1 MFLVLGTL
9 LTGLATFAL
18 VAYPDT
24 DPATEAA
31 MKFFVFASVTGA
43 IMIFGLSY
51 WFGAAG
57 STLLADLP
65 GMDTMPMAVLL
76 GFVAVVVGLGYKASL
91 VPFHFWAPDAYEG
104 GPLSI
109 AAYLSVVPKIG
120 ALFALAQVVRD
131 LPPESGWTAIIA
143 GLALALSSTAIVM
156 QLLIEQK
163 QAAQPVGRAA
173 LSVLLFQDILVAPIL
188 IFVGFANIEA
198 GQDVTKILLE
208 ALFNGVI
215 AIIVIVIIGRFG
227 LRHMFRLAAA
237 AGGRDFLMALTLL
250 TVVGAAAITATA
262 GLSLALG
269 AFLAGLLLGET
280 EFKHQTEVDLEPFKG
295 ILLGLFF
302 MTVGMGLDLPSI
314 LSQPWVILSGLGAL
328 LVLKLVIGFGA
339 LRLFAG
345 PTPMSIEAA
354 FLLAPA
360 GEFAFV
366 VIAAATAIG
375 VLAPEPAGLMAAI
388 AGLSM
393 LLIPVLGKV
402 GGFLSDKLAGPEP
415 AHTLEEDFS
424 NLQGHVIIA
433 GFGRVGHAVARILA
447 AEDAEVV
454 ALERSTFNVSR
465 ARNAGWRAY
474 LGDAARPEILHS
486 AGVDGAMMFV
496 VTVDDVTA
504 AEAMVSAFHK
514 LRPDAP
520 IIARARDHEHARRL
534 IDAGARSVIPDAIE
548 SGLQMAGRTLHEFGY
563 NEETIRDRLAA
574 ERDEEYERAAI

>member
-1 MFLVLGTL
+1 MAEPGHEILIKDAVVFLFAAGVVVPVFRYLKLPAVVGFMLSGIALGPYAL
-9 LTGLATFAL
+9 GQLAHQYHFL
-18 VAYPDT
+18 EYFSISEP
-24 DPATEAA
+24 EAA
-31 MKFFVFASVTGA
+31 APFAELGVL
-43 IMIFGLSY
+43 FLLFLLGLEFSFEKL
-51 WFGAAG
+51 WGLRRAVFGAGGLQAG
-57 STLLADLP
+57 ISALAIGLI
-65 GMDTMPMAVLL
+65 AWQ
-76 GFVAVVVGLGYKASL
+76 VGLPAE
-91 VPFHFWAPDAYEG
+91 A
-104 GPLSI
+104 
-109 AAYLSVVPKIG
+109 
-120 ALFALAQVVRD
+120 
-131 LPPESGWTAIIA
+131 AIIC

-173 LSVLLFQDILVAPIL
+173 LAVLLFQDILVAPIL
-188 IFVGFANIEA
+188 IFVGFVNIEA
-198 GQDVTKILLE
+198 GTNLTAVLLE
-208 ALFNGVI
+208 ALVNGVI
-215 AIIVIVIIGRFG
+215 AIVVIMIIGRFG
-227 LRHMFRLAAA
+227 LRRMFSLAAA

-314 LSQPWVILSGLGAL
+314 LSQPWVILAGLAAL
-328 LVLKLVIGFGA
+328 LLLKLVIGFGA

-345 PTPMSIEAA
+345 TTPMSIEAA

-366 VIAAATAIG
+366 VIAAATAVG
-375 VLAPEPAGLMAAI
+375 ALAPEPGGMMAAI

-393 LLIPVLGKV
+393 LLIPILGKL
-402 GGFLSDKLAGPEP
+402 GTFIADRLRAQEP

-424 NLQGHVIIA
+424 DLEGHVIIA

-447 AEDAEVV
+447 AEEAEVV
-454 ALERSTFNVSR
+454 ALERSAVNVSR

-486 AGVDGAMMFV
+486 AGADGARLFV
-496 VTVDDVTA
+496 VTVDDVSA
-504 AEAMVSAFHK
+504 AEGMVRAFHK
-514 LRPDAP
+514 LRPEVP
-520 IIARARDHEHARRL
+520 IIARARDHEHAQRL
-534 IDAGARSVIPDAIE
+534 IDAGAKEVIPDAVE

-563 NEETIRDRLAA
+563 NDETIRDRLAA
-574 ERDEEYERAAI
+574 ERDEEYHRIAT

>member
-1 MFLVLGTL
+1 MAEPGHEILIKDAVVFLFAAGVVVPVFRYLKLPAVVGFMLSGMALGPYAL
-9 LTGLATFAL
+9 GQLAHQYHFL
-18 VAYPDT
+18 EYFSISEP
-24 DPATEAA
+24 EAA
-31 MKFFVFASVTGA
+31 APFAELGVL
-43 IMIFGLSY
+43 FLLFLLGLEFSFEKL
-51 WFGAAG
+51 WGLRRAVFGAGGLQAG
-57 STLLADLP
+57 ISALAIGLI
-65 GMDTMPMAVLL
+65 AWQ
-76 GFVAVVVGLGYKASL
+76 VGLPAE
-91 VPFHFWAPDAYEG
+91 A
-104 GPLSI
+104 
-109 AAYLSVVPKIG
+109 
-120 ALFALAQVVRD
+120 
-131 LPPESGWTAIIA
+131 AIIC

-173 LSVLLFQDILVAPIL
+173 LAVLLFQDILVAPIL
-188 IFVGFANIEA
+188 IFVGFVNIEA
-198 GQDVTKILLE
+198 GTNLTAVLLE
-208 ALFNGVI
+208 ALVNGVI
-215 AIIVIVIIGRFG
+215 AIVVIMIIGRFG
-227 LRHMFRLAAA
+227 LRRMFSLAAA

-314 LSQPWVILSGLGAL
+314 LSQPWVILAGLAAL
-328 LVLKLVIGFGA
+328 LLLKLVIGFGA

-345 PTPMSIEAA
+345 TTPMSIEAA

-366 VIAAATAIG
+366 VIAAATAVG
-375 VLAPEPAGLMAAI
+375 ALAPEPGGMMAAI

-393 LLIPVLGKV
+393 LLIPILGKL
-402 GGFLSDKLAGPEP
+402 GTFIADRLRAQEP

-424 NLQGHVIIA
+424 DLEGHVIIA

-447 AEDAEVV
+447 AEEAEVV
-454 ALERSTFNVSR
+454 ALERSAVNVSR

-486 AGVDGAMMFV
+486 AGADGARLFV
-496 VTVDDVTA
+496 VTVDDVSA
-504 AEAMVSAFHK
+504 AEGMVRAFHK
-514 LRPDAP
+514 LRPEVP
-520 IIARARDHEHARRL
+520 IIARARDHEHAQRL
-534 IDAGARSVIPDAIE
+534 IDAGAKEVIPDAVE

-563 NEETIRDRLAA
+563 NDETIRDRLAA
-574 ERDEEYERAAI
+574 ERDEEYHRIAT

>member
-1 MFLVLGTL
+1 MTEPGHEILIKDAVVFLFAAGVVVPVFRYLKLPAVVGFMLSGIALGPYAL
-9 LTGLATFAL
+9 GQLAHQYHFL
-18 VAYPDT
+18 EYFSISEP
-24 DPATEAA
+24 EAA
-31 MKFFVFASVTGA
+31 APFAELGVL
-43 IMIFGLSY
+43 FLLFLLGLEFSFEKL
-51 WFGAAG
+51 WGLRRAVFGAGGLQAG
-57 STLLADLP
+57 VSALAIGLI
-65 GMDTMPMAVLL
+65 AWQ
-76 GFVAVVVGLGYKASL
+76 VGLPAE
-91 VPFHFWAPDAYEG
+91 A
-104 GPLSI
+104 
-109 AAYLSVVPKIG
+109 
-120 ALFALAQVVRD
+120 
-131 LPPESGWTAIIA
+131 AIIC

-173 LSVLLFQDILVAPIL
+173 LAVLLFQDILVAPIL
-188 IFVGFANIEA
+188 IFVGFVNIEA
-198 GQDVTKILLE
+198 GTNLTAVLLE
-208 ALFNGVI
+208 ALVNGVI
-215 AIIVIVIIGRFG
+215 AIVAIMIIGRFG
-227 LRHMFRLAAA
+227 LRRMFSLAAA

-314 LSQPWVILSGLGAL
+314 LSQPGVILAGLGAL
-328 LVLKLVIGFGA
+328 LLLKLFIGFGA

-345 PTPMSIEAA
+345 KTPMSIEAA

-366 VIAAATAIG
+366 VIAAATAVG
-375 VLAPEPAGLMAAI
+375 ALAPEPGGMMAAI

-393 LLIPVLGKV
+393 LLIPTLGKV
-402 GGFLSDKLAGPEP
+402 GTFIADRLRAQEP

-424 NLQGHVIIA
+424 DLEGHVIIA

-447 AEDAEVV
+447 AEEADVV
-454 ALERSTFNVSR
+454 ALERSAVNVSR

-474 LGDAARPEILHS
+474 LGDAARQEILHS
-486 AGVDGAMMFV
+486 AGADGARLFV
-496 VTVDDVTA
+496 VTVDDVSA
-504 AEAMVSAFHK
+504 AEGMVRAFHK
-514 LRPDAP
+514 LRPEVP
-520 IIARARDHEHARRL
+520 IIARARDHEHAQRL
-534 IDAGARSVIPDAIE
+534 IDAGAKEVIPDAVE

-563 NEETIRDRLAA
+563 NDETIRDRLAA
-574 ERDEEYERAAI
+574 

>member
-1 MFLVLGTL
+1 MAEPGHEILIKDAVVFLFAAGVVVPVFRYLKLPAVVGFMLSGIALGPYAL
-9 LTGLATFAL
+9 GQLAHQYHFL
-18 VAYPDT
+18 EYFSISEP
-24 DPATEAA
+24 EAA
-31 MKFFVFASVTGA
+31 APFAELGVL
-43 IMIFGLSY
+43 FLLFLLGLEFSFEKL
-51 WFGAAG
+51 WGLRRAVFGAGGLQAG
-57 STLLADLP
+57 ISALAIGLI
-65 GMDTMPMAVLL
+65 AWQ
-76 GFVAVVVGLGYKASL
+76 VGLPAE
-91 VPFHFWAPDAYEG
+91 A
-104 GPLSI
+104 
-109 AAYLSVVPKIG
+109 
-120 ALFALAQVVRD
+120 
-131 LPPESGWTAIIA
+131 AIIC

-173 LSVLLFQDILVAPIL
+173 LAVLLFQDILVAPIL
-188 IFVGFANIEA
+188 IFVGFVNIEA
-198 GQDVTKILLE
+198 GTNLTAVLLE
-208 ALFNGVI
+208 ALVNGVI
-215 AIIVIVIIGRFG
+215 AIVVIMIIGRFG
-227 LRHMFRLAAA
+227 LRRMFSLAAA

-314 LSQPWVILSGLGAL
+314 LSQPWVILAGLAAL
-328 LVLKLVIGFGA
+328 LLLKLVIGFGA

-345 PTPMSIEAA
+345 TTPMSIEAA

-366 VIAAATAIG
+366 VIAAATAVG
-375 VLAPEPAGLMAAI
+375 ALAPEPGGMMAAI

-393 LLIPVLGKV
+393 LLIPILGKL
-402 GGFLSDKLAGPEP
+402 GTFIADRLRAQEP
-415 AHTLEEDFS
+415 AHALEEDFS
-424 NLQGHVIIA
+424 DLEGHVIIA

-447 AEDAEVV
+447 AEEAEVV
-454 ALERSTFNVSR
+454 ALERSAVNVSR

-486 AGVDGAMMFV
+486 AGADGARLFV
-496 VTVDDVTA
+496 VTVDDVSA
-504 AEAMVSAFHK
+504 AEGMVRAFHK
-514 LRPDAP
+514 LRPEVP
-520 IIARARDHEHARRL
+520 IIARARDHEHAQRL
-534 IDAGARSVIPDAIE
+534 IDAGAKEVIPDAVE

-563 NEETIRDRLAA
+563 NDETIRDRLAA
-574 ERDEEYERAAI
+574 ERDEEYHRIAT

>member
-1 MFLVLGTL
+1 MTEPGHEILIKDAVVFLFAAGVVVPVFRYLKLPAVVGFMLSGIALGPYAL
-9 LTGLATFAL
+9 GQLAHQYHFL
-18 VAYPDT
+18 EYFSISEP
-24 DPATEAA
+24 EAA
-31 MKFFVFASVTGA
+31 APFAELGVL
-43 IMIFGLSY
+43 FLLFLLGLEFSFEKL
-51 WFGAAG
+51 WGLRRAVFGAGGLQAG
-57 STLLADLP
+57 VSALAIGLI
-65 GMDTMPMAVLL
+65 AWQ
-76 GFVAVVVGLGYKASL
+76 VGLPAE
-91 VPFHFWAPDAYEG
+91 A
-104 GPLSI
+104 
-109 AAYLSVVPKIG
+109 
-120 ALFALAQVVRD
+120 
-131 LPPESGWTAIIA
+131 AIIC

-173 LSVLLFQDILVAPIL
+173 LAVLLFQDILVAPIL
-188 IFVGFANIEA
+188 IFVGFVNIEA
-198 GQDVTKILLE
+198 GTNLTAVLLE
-208 ALFNGVI
+208 ALINGVI
-215 AIIVIVIIGRFG
+215 AIVAIMIIGRFG
-227 LRHMFRLAAA
+227 LRRMFSLAAA

-314 LSQPWVILSGLGAL
+314 LSQPGVILAGLGAL
-328 LVLKLVIGFGA
+328 LLLKLFIGFGA

-345 PTPMSIEAA
+345 KTPMSIEAA

-366 VIAAATAIG
+366 VIAAATAVG
-375 VLAPEPAGLMAAI
+375 ALAPEPGGMMAAI

-393 LLIPVLGKV
+393 LLIPTLGKV
-402 GGFLSDKLAGPEP
+402 GTFIADRLRAQEP

-424 NLQGHVIIA
+424 DLEGHVIIA

-447 AEDAEVV
+447 AEEADVV
-454 ALERSTFNVSR
+454 ALERSAVNVSR

-486 AGVDGAMMFV
+486 AGADGARLFV
-496 VTVDDVTA
+496 VTVDDVSA
-504 AEAMVSAFHK
+504 AEGMVRAFHK
-514 LRPDAP
+514 LRPEVP
-520 IIARARDHEHARRL
+520 IIARARDHEHAQRL
-534 IDAGARSVIPDAIE
+534 IDAGAKEVIPDAVE

-563 NEETIRDRLAA
+563 NDETIRDRLAA
-574 ERDEEYERAAI
+574 ERDEEYHRIGT

>member
-1 MFLVLGTL
+1 MAEPGHEILIKDAVVFLFAAGVVVPVFRYLKLPAVVGFMLSGIALGPYAL
-9 LTGLATFAL
+9 GQLAHQYHFL
-18 VAYPDT
+18 EYFSISEP
-24 DPATEAA
+24 EAA
-31 MKFFVFASVTGA
+31 APFAELGVL
-43 IMIFGLSY
+43 FLLFLLGLEFSFEKL
-51 WFGAAG
+51 WGLRRAVFGAGGLQAG
-57 STLLADLP
+57 ISALAIGLI
-65 GMDTMPMAVLL
+65 AWQ
-76 GFVAVVVGLGYKASL
+76 VGLPAE
-91 VPFHFWAPDAYEG
+91 A
-104 GPLSI
+104 
-109 AAYLSVVPKIG
+109 
-120 ALFALAQVVRD
+120 
-131 LPPESGWTAIIA
+131 AIIC

-173 LSVLLFQDILVAPIL
+173 LAVLLFQDILVAPIL
-188 IFVGFANIEA
+188 IFVGFVNIEA
-198 GQDVTKILLE
+198 GTNLTAVLLE
-208 ALFNGVI
+208 ALVNGVI
-215 AIIVIVIIGRFG
+215 AIVVIMIIGRFG
-227 LRHMFRLAAA
+227 LRRMFSLAAA

-314 LSQPWVILSGLGAL
+314 LSQPWVILAGLGAL
-328 LVLKLVIGFGA
+328 LLLKLVIGFGA

-345 PTPMSIEAA
+345 TTPMSIEAA

-366 VIAAATAIG
+366 VIAAATAVG
-375 VLAPEPAGLMAAI
+375 ALAPEPGGMMAAI

-393 LLIPVLGKV
+393 LLIPILGKL
-402 GGFLSDKLAGPEP
+402 GTFIADRLRAQEP

-424 NLQGHVIIA
+424 DLEGHVIIA

-447 AEDAEVV
+447 AEEAEVV
-454 ALERSTFNVSR
+454 ALERSAVNVSR

-486 AGVDGAMMFV
+486 AGADGARLFV
-496 VTVDDVTA
+496 VTVDDVSA
-504 AEAMVSAFHK
+504 AEGMVRAFHK
-514 LRPDAP
+514 LRPEVP
-520 IIARARDHEHARRL
+520 IIARARDHEHAQRL
-534 IDAGARSVIPDAIE
+534 IDAGAKEVIPDAVE

-563 NEETIRDRLAA
+563 NDETIRDRLAA
-574 ERDEEYERAAI
+574 ERDEEYHRIAT

>member
-1 MFLVLGTL
+1 MTEPGHEILIKDAVVFLFAAGVVVPVFRYLKLPAVVGFMLSGIALGPYAL
-9 LTGLATFAL
+9 GQLAHQYHFL
-18 VAYPDT
+18 EYFSISEP
-24 DPATEAA
+24 EAA
-31 MKFFVFASVTGA
+31 APFAELGVL
-43 IMIFGLSY
+43 FLLFLLGLEFSFEKL
-51 WFGAAG
+51 WGLRRAVFGAGGLQAG
-57 STLLADLP
+57 VSALAIGLI
-65 GMDTMPMAVLL
+65 AWQ
-76 GFVAVVVGLGYKASL
+76 VGLPAE
-91 VPFHFWAPDAYEG
+91 A
-104 GPLSI
+104 
-109 AAYLSVVPKIG
+109 
-120 ALFALAQVVRD
+120 
-131 LPPESGWTAIIA
+131 AIIC

-173 LSVLLFQDILVAPIL
+173 LAVLLFQDILVAPIL
-188 IFVGFANIEA
+188 IFVGFVNIEA
-198 GQDVTKILLE
+198 GTNLTAVLLE
-208 ALFNGVI
+208 ALVNGVI
-215 AIIVIVIIGRFG
+215 AIVAIMIIGRFG
-227 LRHMFRLAAA
+227 LRRMFSLAAA

-314 LSQPWVILSGLGAL
+314 LSQPWVILAGLGAL
-328 LVLKLVIGFGA
+328 LLLKLFIGFGA

-345 PTPMSIEAA
+345 KTPMSIEAA

-366 VIAAATAIG
+366 VIAAATAVG
-375 VLAPEPAGLMAAI
+375 ALAPEPGGMMAAI

-393 LLIPVLGKV
+393 LLIPILGKV
-402 GGFLSDKLAGPEP
+402 GTFIADRLRAQEP

-424 NLQGHVIIA
+424 DLEGHVIIA

-447 AEDAEVV
+447 AEEADVV
-454 ALERSTFNVSR
+454 ALERSAVNVSR

-474 LGDAARPEILHS
+474 LGDAARQEILHS
-486 AGVDGAMMFV
+486 AGADGARLFV
-496 VTVDDVTA
+496 VTVDDVSA
-504 AEAMVSAFHK
+504 AEGMVRAFHK
-514 LRPDAP
+514 LRPEVP
-520 IIARARDHEHARRL
+520 IIARARDHEHAQRL
-534 IDAGARSVIPDAIE
+534 IDAGAKEVIPDAVE

-563 NEETIRDRLAA
+563 NDETIRDRLAA
-574 ERDEEYERAAI
+574 ERDEEYHRIGT

>member
-1 MFLVLGTL
+1 MTEPGHEILIKDAVVFLFAAGVVVPVFRYLKLPAVVGFMLSGIALGPYAL
-9 LTGLATFAL
+9 GQLAHQYHFL
-18 VAYPDT
+18 EYFSISEP
-24 DPATEAA
+24 EAA
-31 MKFFVFASVTGA
+31 APFAELGVL
-43 IMIFGLSY
+43 FLLFLLGLEFSFEKL
-51 WFGAAG
+51 WGLRRAVFGAGGLQAG
-57 STLLADLP
+57 VSALAIGLI
-65 GMDTMPMAVLL
+65 AWQ
-76 GFVAVVVGLGYKASL
+76 VGLPAE
-91 VPFHFWAPDAYEG
+91 A
-104 GPLSI
+104 
-109 AAYLSVVPKIG
+109 
-120 ALFALAQVVRD
+120 
-131 LPPESGWTAIIA
+131 AIIC

-173 LSVLLFQDILVAPIL
+173 LAVLLFQDILVAPIL
-188 IFVGFANIEA
+188 IFVGFVNIEA
-198 GQDVTKILLE
+198 GTNLTAVLLE
-208 ALFNGVI
+208 ALVNGVI
-215 AIIVIVIIGRFG
+215 AIVAIMIIGRFG
-227 LRHMFRLAAA
+227 LRRMFSLAAA

-314 LSQPWVILSGLGAL
+314 LSQPWLILAGLGAL
-328 LVLKLVIGFGA
+328 LLLKLFIGFGA

-345 PTPMSIEAA
+345 KTPMSIEAA

-366 VIAAATAIG
+366 VIAAATAVG
-375 VLAPEPAGLMAAI
+375 ALAPEPGGMMAAI

-393 LLIPVLGKV
+393 LLIPISGKV
-402 GGFLSDKLAGPEP
+402 GTFIADRLRAQEP

-424 NLQGHVIIA
+424 DLEGHVIIA

-447 AEDAEVV
+447 AEEADVV
-454 ALERSTFNVSR
+454 ALERSAVNVSR

-486 AGVDGAMMFV
+486 AGADGARLFV
-496 VTVDDVTA
+496 VTVDDVSA
-504 AEAMVSAFHK
+504 AEGMVRAFHK
-514 LRPDAP
+514 LRPEVP
-520 IIARARDHEHARRL
+520 IIARARDHEHAQRL
-534 IDAGARSVIPDAIE
+534 IDAGAKEVIPDAVE

-563 NEETIRDRLAA
+563 NDETIRDRLAA
-574 ERDEEYERAAI
+574 ERDEEYHRIGT

>member
-1 MFLVLGTL
+1 MAEPGHEILIKDAIVFLFAAGVVVPVFRYLKLPAVVGFMLSGIALGPYALGSLAHSHPFLEYFSISEPEAAAPFAELGVLFL
-9 LTGLATFAL
+9 LFLLGLEFSFEKLWGLRRAVFGAGGLQAAISAL
-18 VAYPDT
+18 VIGLIAWQIGL
-24 DPATEAA
+24 PAEAA
-31 MKFFVFASVTGA
+31 
-43 IMIFGLSY
+43 
-51 WFGAAG
+51 
-57 STLLADLP
+57 
-65 GMDTMPMAVLL
+65 
-76 GFVAVVVGLGYKASL
+76 
-91 VPFHFWAPDAYEG
+91 
-104 GPLSI
+104 
-109 AAYLSVVPKIG
+109 
-120 ALFALAQVVRD
+120 
-131 LPPESGWTAIIA
+131 IIC

-188 IFVGFANIEA
+188 IFVGFVNIEA
-198 GQDVTKILLE
+198 GTNLSTVLLE
-208 ALFNGVI
+208 ALVNGVI
-215 AIIVIVIIGRFG
+215 AIIVILVIGRFG
-227 LRHMFRLAAA
+227 LRRMFRLAAA

-302 MTVGMGLDLPSI
+302 MTVGMSLNLPSI

-345 PTPMSIEAA
+345 PTPMSVEAA

-375 VLAPEPAGLMAAI
+375 ALAPEPAGLMAAI

-393 LLIPVLGKV
+393 LMIPVLGKI
-402 GGFLSDKLAGPEP
+402 GNYLSDRLSGPEP
-415 AHTLEEDFS
+415 VHTLEDDFS
-424 NLQGHVIIA
+424 ALEGHVIIA
-433 GFGRVGHAVARILA
+433 GFGRVGQAVARILA
-447 AEDAEVV
+447 AEEAEIV
-454 ALERSTFNVSR
+454 ALERSAFNVSH

-486 AGVDGAMMFV
+486 AGADGAMMFI

-504 AEAMVSAFHK
+504 AEAMVKAFHK

-520 IIARARDHEHARRL
+520 IIARARDHEHAQRL
-534 IDAGARSVIPDAIE
+534 MKAGAKEVIPDAIE
-548 SGLQMAGRTLHEFGY
+548 SGLQMAGRTLSEFGY
-563 NEETIRDRLAA
+563 NDETIRDRLAA
-574 ERDEEYERAAI
+574 ERDEEYHRIAR

>member
-1 MFLVLGTL
+1 MTEPGHEILIKDAVVFLFAAGVVVPVFRYLKLPAVVGFMLSGIALGPYAL
-9 LTGLATFAL
+9 GQLAHQYHFL
-18 VAYPDT
+18 EYFSISEP
-24 DPATEAA
+24 EAA
-31 MKFFVFASVTGA
+31 APFAELGVL
-43 IMIFGLSY
+43 FLLFLLGLEFSFEKL
-51 WFGAAG
+51 WGLRRAVFGAGGLQAG
-57 STLLADLP
+57 VSALAIGLI
-65 GMDTMPMAVLL
+65 AWQ
-76 GFVAVVVGLGYKASL
+76 VGLPAE
-91 VPFHFWAPDAYEG
+91 A
-104 GPLSI
+104 
-109 AAYLSVVPKIG
+109 
-120 ALFALAQVVRD
+120 
-131 LPPESGWTAIIA
+131 AIIC

-173 LSVLLFQDILVAPIL
+173 LAVLLFQDILVAPIL
-188 IFVGFANIEA
+188 IFVGFVNIEA
-198 GQDVTKILLE
+198 GTNLTAVLLE
-208 ALFNGVI
+208 ALVNGVI
-215 AIIVIVIIGRFG
+215 AIVAIMIIGRFG
-227 LRHMFRLAAA
+227 LRRMFSLAAA

-314 LSQPWVILSGLGAL
+314 LSQPWVILAGLGAL
-328 LVLKLVIGFGA
+328 LLLKLLIGFGA

-345 PTPMSIEAA
+345 KTPMSIEAA

-366 VIAAATAIG
+366 VIAAATAVG
-375 VLAPEPAGLMAAI
+375 ALAPEPGGMMAAI

-393 LLIPVLGKV
+393 LLIPILGKV
-402 GGFLSDKLAGPEP
+402 GTFIADRLRAQEP

-424 NLQGHVIIA
+424 DLEGHVIIA

-447 AEDAEVV
+447 AEEADVV
-454 ALERSTFNVSR
+454 ALERSAVNVSR

-486 AGVDGAMMFV
+486 AGADGARLFV
-496 VTVDDVTA
+496 VTVDDVSA
-504 AEAMVSAFHK
+504 AEGMVRAFHK
-514 LRPDAP
+514 LRPEVP
-520 IIARARDHEHARRL
+520 IIARARDHEHAQRL
-534 IDAGARSVIPDAIE
+534 IDAGAKEVIPDAVE

>member
-1 MFLVLGTL
+1 MTEPGHEILIKDAVVFLFAAGVVVPVFRYLKLPAVVGFMLSGIALGPYAL
-9 LTGLATFAL
+9 GQLAHQYHFL
-18 VAYPDT
+18 EYFSISEP
-24 DPATEAA
+24 EAA
-31 MKFFVFASVTGA
+31 APFAELGVL
-43 IMIFGLSY
+43 FLLFLLGLEFSFEKL
-51 WFGAAG
+51 WGLRRAVFGAGGLQAG
-57 STLLADLP
+57 VSALAIGLI
-65 GMDTMPMAVLL
+65 AWQ
-76 GFVAVVVGLGYKASL
+76 VGLPAE
-91 VPFHFWAPDAYEG
+91 A
-104 GPLSI
+104 
-109 AAYLSVVPKIG
+109 
-120 ALFALAQVVRD
+120 
-131 LPPESGWTAIIA
+131 AIIC

-173 LSVLLFQDILVAPIL
+173 LAVLLFQDILVAPIL
-188 IFVGFANIEA
+188 IFVGFVNIEA
-198 GQDVTKILLE
+198 GTNLTAVLLE
-208 ALFNGVI
+208 ALVNGVI
-215 AIIVIVIIGRFG
+215 AIVAIMIIGRFG
-227 LRHMFRLAAA
+227 LRRMFSLAAA

-314 LSQPWVILSGLGAL
+314 LSQPWVILAGLGAL
-328 LVLKLVIGFGA
+328 LLLKLLIGFGA

-345 PTPMSIEAA
+345 KTPMSIEAA

-366 VIAAATAIG
+366 VIAAATAVG
-375 VLAPEPAGLMAAI
+375 ALAPEPGGMMAAI

-393 LLIPVLGKV
+393 LLIPILGKV
-402 GGFLSDKLAGPEP
+402 GTFIADRLRAQEP

-424 NLQGHVIIA
+424 DLEGHVIIA

-447 AEDAEVV
+447 AEEADVV
-454 ALERSTFNVSR
+454 ALERSAVNVSR

-486 AGVDGAMMFV
+486 AGADGARLFV
-496 VTVDDVTA
+496 VTVDDVSA
-504 AEAMVSAFHK
+504 AEGMVRAFHK
-514 LRPDAP
+514 LRPEVP
-520 IIARARDHEHARRL
+520 IIARARDHEHAQRL
-534 IDAGARSVIPDAIE
+534 IDAGAKEVIPDAVE

-563 NEETIRDRLAA
+563 NDETIRDRLAA
-574 ERDEEYERAAI
+574 ERDEEYHRIGT

>member
-1 MFLVLGTL
+1 MTEPGHEILIKDAVVFLFAAGVVVPVFRYLKLPAVVGFMLSGIALGPYAL
-9 LTGLATFAL
+9 GQLAHQYHFL
-18 VAYPDT
+18 EYFSISEP
-24 DPATEAA
+24 EAA
-31 MKFFVFASVTGA
+31 APFAELGVL
-43 IMIFGLSY
+43 FLLFLLGLEFSFEKL
-51 WFGAAG
+51 WGLRRAVFGAGGLQAG
-57 STLLADLP
+57 VSALAIGLI
-65 GMDTMPMAVLL
+65 AWQ
-76 GFVAVVVGLGYKASL
+76 VGLPAE
-91 VPFHFWAPDAYEG
+91 A
-104 GPLSI
+104 
-109 AAYLSVVPKIG
+109 
-120 ALFALAQVVRD
+120 
-131 LPPESGWTAIIA
+131 AIIC

-173 LSVLLFQDILVAPIL
+173 LAVLLFQDILVAPIL
-188 IFVGFANIEA
+188 IFVGFVNIEA
-198 GQDVTKILLE
+198 GTNLTAVLLE
-208 ALFNGVI
+208 ALVNGVI
-215 AIIVIVIIGRFG
+215 AIVAIMIIGRFG
-227 LRHMFRLAAA
+227 LRRMFSLAAA

-314 LSQPWVILSGLGAL
+314 LSQPWVILAGLGAL
-328 LVLKLVIGFGA
+328 LLLKLFIGFGA

-345 PTPMSIEAA
+345 KTPMSIEAA

-366 VIAAATAIG
+366 VIAAATAVG
-375 VLAPEPAGLMAAI
+375 ALAPEPGGMMAAI

-393 LLIPVLGKV
+393 LLIPTLGKV
-402 GGFLSDKLAGPEP
+402 GTFIADRLRAQEP

-424 NLQGHVIIA
+424 DLEGHVIIA

-447 AEDAEVV
+447 AEEADVV
-454 ALERSTFNVSR
+454 ALERSAVNVSR

-474 LGDAARPEILHS
+474 LGDAARQEILHS
-486 AGVDGAMMFV
+486 AGADGARLFV
-496 VTVDDVTA
+496 VTVDDVSA
-504 AEAMVSAFHK
+504 AEGMVRAFHK
-514 LRPDAP
+514 LRPEVP
-520 IIARARDHEHARRL
+520 IIARARDHEHAQRL
-534 IDAGARSVIPDAIE
+534 IDAGAKEVIPDAVE

-563 NEETIRDRLAA
+563 NDETIRDRLAA
-574 ERDEEYERAAI
+574 ERDEEYHRIGT

>member
-1 MFLVLGTL
+1 M
-9 LTGLATFAL
+9 GL
-18 VAYPDT
+18 
-24 DPATEAA
+24 PAEAA
-31 MKFFVFASVTGA
+31 
-43 IMIFGLSY
+43 
-51 WFGAAG
+51 
-57 STLLADLP
+57 
-65 GMDTMPMAVLL
+65 
-76 GFVAVVVGLGYKASL
+76 
-91 VPFHFWAPDAYEG
+91 
-104 GPLSI
+104 
-109 AAYLSVVPKIG
+109 
-120 ALFALAQVVRD
+120 
-131 LPPESGWTAIIA
+131 IIC

-173 LSVLLFQDILVAPIL
+173 LAVLLFQDILVAPIL
-188 IFVGFANIEA
+188 IFVGFVNIEA
-198 GQDVTKILLE
+198 GTNLTAVLLE
-208 ALFNGVI
+208 ALVNGVI
-215 AIIVIVIIGRFG
+215 AIVAIMIIGRFG
-227 LRHMFRLAAA
+227 LRRMFSLAAA

-314 LSQPWVILSGLGAL
+314 LSQPWVILAGLGAL
-328 LVLKLVIGFGA
+328 LLLKLFIGFGA

-345 PTPMSIEAA
+345 KTPMSIEAA

-366 VIAAATAIG
+366 VIAAATAVG
-375 VLAPEPAGLMAAI
+375 ALAPEPGGMMAAI

-393 LLIPVLGKV
+393 LLIPILGKV
-402 GGFLSDKLAGPEP
+402 GTFIADRLRAQEP

-424 NLQGHVIIA
+424 DLEGHVIIA

-447 AEDAEVV
+447 AEEADVV
-454 ALERSTFNVSR
+454 ALERSAVNVSR

-486 AGVDGAMMFV
+486 AGADGARLFV
-496 VTVDDVTA
+496 VTVDDVSA
-504 AEAMVSAFHK
+504 AEGMVRAFHK
-514 LRPDAP
+514 LRPEVP
-520 IIARARDHEHARRL
+520 IIARARDHEHAQRL
-534 IDAGARSVIPDAIE
+534 IDAGAKEVIPDAVE

-563 NEETIRDRLAA
+563 NDETIRDRLAA
-574 ERDEEYERAAI
+574 ERDEEYHRIGT

>member
-1 MFLVLGTL
+1 MAEPGHEILIKDAIVFLFAAGVVVPVFRYLKLPAVVGFMLSGIALGPYALGSLAHSHPFLEYFSISEPEAAAPFAELGVLFL
-9 LTGLATFAL
+9 LFLLGLEFSFEKLWGLRRAVFGAGGLQAAISAL
-18 VAYPDT
+18 VIGLIAWQIGL
-24 DPATEAA
+24 PAEAA
-31 MKFFVFASVTGA
+31 
-43 IMIFGLSY
+43 
-51 WFGAAG
+51 
-57 STLLADLP
+57 
-65 GMDTMPMAVLL
+65 
-76 GFVAVVVGLGYKASL
+76 
-91 VPFHFWAPDAYEG
+91 
-104 GPLSI
+104 
-109 AAYLSVVPKIG
+109 
-120 ALFALAQVVRD
+120 
-131 LPPESGWTAIIA
+131 IIC

-188 IFVGFANIEA
+188 IFVGFVNIEA
-198 GQDVTKILLE
+198 GTNLSTVLLE
-208 ALFNGVI
+208 ALVNGVI
-215 AIIVIVIIGRFG
+215 AIIVILVIGRFG
-227 LRHMFRLAAA
+227 LRRMFRLAAA

-302 MTVGMGLDLPSI
+302 MTVGMSLNLPSI

-345 PTPMSIEAA
+345 PTPMSVEAA

-375 VLAPEPAGLMAAI
+375 ALAPEPAGLMAAI

-393 LLIPVLGKV
+393 LMIPVLGKI
-402 GGFLSDKLAGPEP
+402 GNYLSDRLSGPEP
-415 AHTLEEDFS
+415 VHTLEDDFS
-424 NLQGHVIIA
+424 ALEGHVIIA
-433 GFGRVGHAVARILA
+433 GFGRVGQAVARILA
-447 AEDAEVV
+447 AEEAEIV
-454 ALERSTFNVSR
+454 ALERSAFNVSH

-486 AGVDGAMMFV
+486 AGADGAMMFI

-504 AEAMVSAFHK
+504 AEAMVKAFHK

-520 IIARARDHEHARRL
+520 IIARARDHEHAQRL
-534 IDAGARSVIPDAIE
+534 MNAGAKEVIPDAIE
-548 SGLQMAGRTLHEFGY
+548 SGLQMAGRTLSEFGY
-563 NEETIRDRLAA
+563 NDETIRDRLAA
-574 ERDEEYERAAI
+574 ERDEEYHRIAR